1 VKTKVSALF
10 IGSCLLVSSMSAMG
24 ADMMVRMRAIS
35 VMPVE
40 TGTVAGGDVTI
51 SNAAV
56 PELDFSY
63 FFNENFAAE
72 LILATATHKVG
83 VYDLGGTGADLGSVS
98 LLPPT
103 LLAQYH
109 KQFGKFKPY
118 VGAGLNYTVFYG
130 ADAGAVKTISYTN
143 SLGYAFQVGADYQ
156 IGDNLYLNFD
166 IKKLYLSTDV
176 EAKLYDNSVVKTQ
189 VNINPYIVGLG
200 LGYKF

>member
-1 VKTKVSALF
+1 VKTKVSALLLS
-10 IGSCLLVSSMSAMG
+10 GCLLVSAGSVMAS
-24 ADMMVRMRAIS
+24 DMMVRMRAIS

-40 TGTVAGGDVTI
+40 TGSVAGGDVTI

-63 FFNENFAAE
+63 FFNENFATE

-83 VYDLGGTGADLGSVS
+83 VYDMGGAGTDLGSVS

-118 VGAGLNYTVFYG
+118 VGAGLNYTIFYG
-130 ADAGAVKTISYTN
+130 ADAGAVKSISYTN
-143 SLGYAFQVGADYQ
+143 SLGYAFQIGADYQ

-166 IKKLYLSTDV
+166 IKKLSLSTDV
-176 EAKLYDNSVVKTQ
+176 EAKTYTNTVVKTQ

-200 LGYKF
+200 IGYKF